1 MRTTA
6 AVVFATVVGALGAL
20 AASRVIAQTPARTA
34 SMAKPD
40 TYLLVPVQ
48 GGDAKVKMIGVTG
61 IVHRDG
67 RTCILVS
74 DSGGITTVGMPCPR

>member
-6 AVVFATVVGALGAL
+6 AIVLAAVVGAIGAL
-20 AASRVIAQTPARTA
+20 GASRVIAQTPARTP

-48 GGDAKVKMIGVTG
+48 SGDAKVKMIGVTG
-61 IVHRDG
+61 VAHRDG
-67 RTCILVS
+67 RTCILVT
-74 DSGGITTVGMPCPR
+74 DSGGITTVGTPCPR